1 MLKRKGLSEELV
13 FHMLFVFL
21 LQQHNYRDTT
31 LFYHFV
37 NAKIFGGGIVAILL
51 EQWERG
57 M

>member
-21 LQQHNYRDTT
+21 LQQHNYKDTT
-31 LFYHFV
+31 LFYHSL

-51 EQWERG
+51 EQWESRV
-57 M
+57 